1 MAPDLSPLPAVSAF
15 TPTLEI
21 PATPSRRASDHGLPE
36 TVDWAAVAS
45 ELRGLNVIAA
55 PRQRRALS
63 KDFYWYSPALT
74 EALQGCVADLV
85 VRVGCEKDVIHVAAI
100 AARHRLALTV
110 RGGGTGNYGQC
121 VPLTGGL
128 VMDITG
134 MQRVLDIAPGR
145 VRVEGGARMHDIE
158 LAVRETGQA
167 LRIWPSTWRVATI
180 AGFIAGGFGG
190 VGSTVHGVLRDPGNL
205 LRCRVVTVEAE
216 PRVIELE
223 GDAIQQVHHA
233 YGTNGIITELEVALA
248 PTVDWMHVIALFPRY
263 RQVLDLGMAASA
275 QWLHC
280 ALLSAVDARFA
291 PYYPSLG
298 ARFPA
303 DRHAMFAMVAPGS
316 MPAFLG
322 LVQELGGTVSMA
334 MTEPELEVAGLMPAY
349 ECAYN
354 HTTLQVLKVDR
365 GFSYLQVAYPQPFD
379 PGIVER
385 QMARFGDD
393 VWQHQE
399 FAMMHGH
406 HATFGLVLTRW
417 RGVEHQYELIRS
429 IESDGCAIF
438 NPHVVTI
445 EDGGMKTIDG
455 AQIAFKKRADP
466 MGLMNPGKTRGWS
479 SDMARPQRFP

>member
-1 MAPDLSPLPAVSAF
+1 MTTAF
-15 TPTLEI
+15 PPTLDI
-21 PATPSRRASDHGLPE
+21 PPTPSRRAADHGLPE
-36 TVDWAAVAS
+36 PVDWATVAA
-45 ELRGLNVIAA
+45 ELHGLNVIAT
-55 PRQRRALS
+55 PRQRKALS
-63 KDFYWYSPALT
+63 KDFYWYSPALS

-85 VRVGCEKDVIHVAAI
+85 VRVGTEDDVKRVAAV
-100 AARHRLALTV
+100 AARHRIALTV

-128 VMDITG
+128 VLDMTG
-134 MQRVLDIAPGR
+134 MQRVLDIGPGR

-167 LRIWPSTWRVATI
+167 LRIWPSTWRVATL

-190 VGSTVHGVLRDPGNL
+190 VGSTVHGVLRDSGNL
-205 LRCRVVTVEAE
+205 LSCRVVTVEPA
-216 PRVIELE
+216 PRVIELQ

-233 YGTNGIITELEVALA
+233 YGTNGIITEVEVALSPA
-248 PTVDWMHVIALFPRY
+248 VEWVHVIALFPRY

-275 QWLHC
+275 QHLRC
-280 ALLSAVDARFA
+280 FLLSAVDSRFS
-291 PYYPSLG
+291 PYYPTLG
-298 ARFPA
+298 PRFPA
-303 DRHAMFAMVAPGS
+303 DRHAMFAMVAPQ
-316 MPAFLG
+316 ALDDFRA
-322 LVQELGGTVSMA
+322 LVRELGGTVSMA
-334 MTEPELEVAGLMPAY
+334 MTEPELEAAGLMPAY

-379 PGIVER
+379 PAIVER
-385 QMARFGDD
+385 QMARFGDE

-399 FAMMHGH
+399 FAMMHGR

-417 RGVEHQYELIRS
+417 RGLEHQYELIRS

-438 NPHVVTI
+438 NPHVMTI

-455 AQIAFKKRADP
+455 AQIAFKRRADP

-479 SDMARPQRFP
+479 PDMAVAAAGSPVCVP